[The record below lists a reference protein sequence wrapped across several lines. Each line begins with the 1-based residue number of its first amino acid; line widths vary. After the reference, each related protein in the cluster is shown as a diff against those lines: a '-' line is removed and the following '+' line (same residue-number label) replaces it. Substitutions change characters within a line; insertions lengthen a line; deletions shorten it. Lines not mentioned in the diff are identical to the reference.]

1 VQAKRRSAS
10 RTARKEEK
18 LRLRGARA
26 CVQGSRN
33 NKILELARSLARPSS
48 SSSSSRAPQIKCPFF
63 QMSKDR
69 DFKCRNF
76 AQDQYLEPSLS
87 LANLDLQGQ
96 KCQLSNTQLFSL
108 AQLVYVKKGSTVLED
123 TKTTTI
129 DVYKKDWQA

>member
-1 VQAKRRSAS
+1 
-10 RTARKEEK
+10 
-18 LRLRGARA
+18 
-26 CVQGSRN
+26 
-33 NKILELARSLARPSS
+33 
-48 SSSSSRAPQIKCPFF
+48 
-63 QMSKDR
+63 MSKDR

-96 KCQLSNTQLFSL
+96 KCQLSNTQLLSL